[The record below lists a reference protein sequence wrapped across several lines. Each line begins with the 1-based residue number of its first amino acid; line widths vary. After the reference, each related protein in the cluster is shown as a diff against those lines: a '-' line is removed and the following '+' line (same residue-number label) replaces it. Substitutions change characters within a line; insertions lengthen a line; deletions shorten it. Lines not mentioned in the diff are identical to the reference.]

1 MRLNLLSEEKS
12 VSAGSLFHVLITRSQ
27 KKSGA
32 NISVI
37 WFLEQL
43 VLMASGLRY
52 SWEFK
57 DTICVY
63 NNNAKNN
70 FITPYEVS

>member
-1 MRLNLLSEEKS
+1 MSREFVPYIDYTLTE
-12 VSAGSLFHVLITRSQ
+12 
-27 KKSGA
+27 KSGA

-43 VLMASGLRY
+43 VPMASSLRY

-57 DTICVY
+57 EVICVY
-63 NNNAKNN
+63 NNKAKNN